1 MSNPDLRVI
10 ETFMTRART
19 AARTGSKELRVPANE
34 CLDLVAAIGHVL
46 AMNASLSQ
54 RLGDTQK
61 LLGGSIRID
70 GGRLG
75 MDQ

>member
-1 MSNPDLRVI
+1 MSTPDLQII
-10 ETFMTRART
+10 ETFMARART
-19 AARTGSKELRVPANE
+19 AARTGSKELRIPASE
-34 CLDLVAAIGHVL
+34 CLDLIAAIGHIL
-46 AMNASLSQ
+46 AQNISLSS

-75 MDQ
+75 D